1 MVGFYIQNQ
10 TISLT
15 AFIFLLFH
23 RKELILKPIL
33 ISVIVEVCAQVFV
46 EPIDVL
52 DITQASTS
60 FDVSTPAK
68 KRKIDVS
75 FKTFIENLSSTKII
89 PW

>member
-1 MVGFYIQNQ
+1 M
-10 TISLT
+10 
-15 AFIFLLFH
+15 
-23 RKELILKPIL
+23 ILKPIL
-33 ISVIVEVCAQVFV
+33 IAVVVEVCAQVFV

-75 FKTFIENLSSTKII
+75 FKAFIENLSSTKII